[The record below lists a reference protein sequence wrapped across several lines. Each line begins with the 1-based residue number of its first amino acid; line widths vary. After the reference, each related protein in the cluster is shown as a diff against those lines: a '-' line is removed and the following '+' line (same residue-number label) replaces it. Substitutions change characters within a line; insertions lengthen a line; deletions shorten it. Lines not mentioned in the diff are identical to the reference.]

1 MAITRRTVLRGV
13 GVAMGLPWLEAMAPA
28 APRNL
33 DSPAGDAP
41 VRMAALF
48 MPNGVHPDHWTP
60 EGVGRDFKLAKTMSP
75 LEAFKKELLIPTN
88 LWNEASKGG
97 DGHYVKVG
105 GWLTSTTITKTLGHD
120 ISSNGISMDQLAA
133 ERAGAKT
140 PLPSLELCLHPVR
153 TGVDRNVGYTKVY
166 GSHIAWKSATE
177 PLAREINP
185 RLAFERLFRATQPG
199 GASAKRDLD
208 LLDRVLDDAKDL
220 KKDLGKADQLRME
233 EYLSVVRSLEQ
244 RLDRASDPEKSKWKP
259 RAALD
264 PSLKPAGVP
273 DDFPEHMRLM
283 LDVIALAF
291 QTDTTRI
298 ATLMM
303 GASVSNENM
312 SFIDGVEGGHHSIS
326 HHMSEDEALRQYQL
340 INQWHVEQY
349 AYLLGKLRGMKE
361 GDSNVLSNSMIL
373 FGSGFRDGNAHDP
386 HNLPLVLAGSA
397 GGRID
402 SGQHLVYGEDS
413 QLADLFVSMLG
424 AFGTPVERFAD
435 SKGPLRGVLRG

>member
-1 MAITRRTVLRGV
+1 
-13 GVAMGLPWLEAMAPA
+13 
-28 APRNL
+28 
-33 DSPAGDAP
+33 
-41 VRMAALF
+41 
-48 MPNGVHPDHWTP
+48 
-60 EGVGRDFKLAKTMSP
+60 
-75 LEAFKKELLIPTN
+75 
-88 LWNEASKGG
+88 
-97 DGHYVKVG
+97 
-105 GWLTSTTITKTLGHD
+105 
-120 ISSNGISMDQLAA
+120 
-133 ERAGAKT
+133 
-140 PLPSLELCLHPVR
+140 
-153 TGVDRNVGYTKVY
+153 
-166 GSHIAWKSATE
+166 
-177 PLAREINP
+177 
-185 RLAFERLFRATQPG
+185 
-199 GASAKRDLD
+199 
-208 LLDRVLDDAKDL
+208 
-220 KKDLGKADQLRME
+220 
-233 EYLSVVRSLEQ
+233 
-244 RLDRASDPEKSKWKP
+244 
-259 RAALD
+259 
-264 PSLKPAGVP
+264 
-273 DDFPEHMRLM
+273 M